1 MSLGLRTRA
10 AYVLRTSWAGLRATP
25 VPSAVA
31 VLTIAL
37 SLLLV
42 GSFVLVLSNM
52 ERILERFGEEFRVSA
67 YLQEGLDE
75 AAVEALLETTTALP
89 GVGRV
94 DWITKEAALAR
105 FRESAVGRAA
115 LVEGLDENPLPA
127 SLEIV
132 LKPEERSA
140 EGLERLATSLR
151 DLPGVADLGYGTD
164 WVEGYARALGLIR
177 ALALAIGGVLVL
189 ATLVIVTNTIQL
201 ALYAR
206 RDEIEILR
214 LVGASRAFVAV
225 PYLLEGF
232 VQGCLGGLLGI
243 GLLALLFFG
252 LFPSI
257 AGSLELILGHASPRF
272 LDPWAGLGLVGAG
285 AALGMIGSASALLQG
300 RLDT

>member
-10 AYVLRTSWAGLRATP
+10 AYVVRTSWAGLLATP

-31 VLTIAL
+31 ILTIAL

-42 GSFVLVLSNM
+42 GSSVLVLGNM

-67 YLQEGLDE
+67 YLEDGLEDDAV
-75 AAVEALLETTTALP
+75 AALRAQAEALP
-89 GVGRV
+89 GVDRV
-94 DWITKEAALAR
+94 VWVTKEAALAR

-127 SLEIV
+127 SLEVV
-132 LKPEERSA
+132 LLPEDRNA
-140 EGLERLATSLR
+140 EGLERLASALR
-151 DLPGVADLGYGTD
+151 ERPGIADLGYGTD
-164 WVEGYARALGLIR
+164 WVEGYARAVGLVR

-232 VQGCLGGLLGI
+232 VQGCLGGLVGI
-243 GLLALLFFG
+243 ALLALLFFG

-257 AGSLELILGHASPRF
+257 AGSLELILGHAAPHF
-272 LDPWAGLGLVGAG
+272 LDVGAALGLVGAG

-300 RLDT
+300 RLDR